1 MTPQRIQYFIALVF
15 FILGGWAALFP
26 QHVIDTVFLP
36 EYRSGGRILPF
47 MMACFGAQALLAGLF
62 AAFARFTATTFL
74 VYGIALLPFF
84 GFNYYFTFYDPVFTS
99 MGLIDAL
106 GNIIMLALCYAGWR
120 QSTTAEQIEKQGN

>member
-1 MTPQRIQYFIALVF
+1 MTPQRIQFFIGLVF
-15 FILGGWAALFP
+15 FVLGGWATFFP

-36 EYRSGGRILPF
+36 EYREGGRILPF
-47 MMACFGAQALLAGLF
+47 AIACFGAQALLSGLF

-84 GFNYYFTFYDPVFTS
+84 GFNYYFTFHDPVFTS

-106 GNIIMLALCYAGWR
+106 GNIIMLALCYVGWHR
-120 QSTTAEQIEKQGN
+120 LKQMEKDDA